1 MCGKVP
7 TEASRGMGVPGAG
20 LSGVCEVPDGGAG
33 TQAQLSTLNEP
44 QALFVTAKPSPAP
57 ERMQFQSTNLTN
69 DLDPEVIKP
78 PKA

>member
-1 MCGKVP
+1 MLAHMSTPMCLMYKYLHMCGKVP

-20 LSGVCEVPDGGAG
+20 LPGVCEVPDGGAG

-57 ERMQFQSTNLTN
+57 ERM
-69 DLDPEVIKP
+69 
-78 PKA
+78 